1 MQLTD
6 KLTDNFTLGEML
18 FSATAEGYK
27 KVAEKEG
34 TGANIKA
41 DMLAK
46 YKAQYQPSDIIVDA
60 LTQLCKNTLQPIAN
74 KCDQLYGSDS
84 YIKVRSGYRSPA
96 VNSAVG
102 SKPTSQHIKGEAADI
117 DLFVD
122 GVERNDLLVAAIK
135 LMHDKGTLKFD
146 QLILEHGTP
155 ENPQW
160 VHISYD
166 LQGNQRGIVMKKTKG
181 VPGYPK
187 YNLFN

>member
-74 KCDQLYGSDS
+74 KCDQLYGIDS

-96 VNSAVG
+96 VNAAQSGA
-102 SKPTSQHIKGEAADI
+102 SKTSQHMQGEAADI

-122 GVERNDLLVAAIK
+122 GVERNDLLVAALK
-135 LMHDKGTLKFD
+135 LMHAEGKLKFD
-146 QLILEHGTP
+146 QLILEHGP
-155 ENPQW
+155 SPQNPSW

-166 LQGNQRGIVMKKTKG
+166 ATRRRESVLRKVDGQPYVT
-181 VPGYPK
+181 
-187 YNLFN
+187 YNLFK